1 MYHSHSRDLDYF
13 TLRNGRM
20 FVWFSYALPHAM
32 KLSAKYAII
41 LSYPIISYHILSIT
55 ASRLPG
61 LPNVEILVLHCSWKC
76 CVALACWRLWV
87 ASCVTAF
94 YHSFCVAMW
103 VFHSAVPYCISGL
116 ILTKSKSIC
125 FQLQYIHV
133 RNCRNFRVTTLL
145 NWARPLQPGCS
156 LESAGFD
163 PEELHRRLHGETWLQ
178 CVFDVFTTKCGSEP
192 LWTLHEF
199 THFTEFTQ
207 KLAGW
212 GLLRQSML
220 VTSCDCL
227 HFPCQG
233 ELLLSFRTANARS
246 LGNWRLGGKEK
257 DLGTLTGKIWQVSC
271 RGLVIDY
278 PGPL

>member
-1 MYHSHSRDLDYF
+1 MHYPMP
-13 TLRNGRM
+13 RNCRQSM
-20 FVWFSYALPHAM
+20 P
-32 KLSAKYAII
+32 LSCHI
-41 LSYPIISYHILSIT
+41 LSYPFISYHILSIT

-87 ASCVTAF
+87 VSCVTTF

-103 VFHSAVPYCISGL
+103 VFHSAVPYCISAL

-178 CVFDVFTTKCGSEP
+178 CVFDLFTTKCGSEP
-192 LWTLHEF
+192 LSICEHCMSLLTLLSLLRSWLVEVCSDSRCLWHLVTACIFCAKESCF
-199 THFTEFTQ
+199 SPSELQTRAAWGTED
-207 KLAGW
+207 LAGKKRIW
-212 GLLRQSML
+212 ERSL
-220 VTSCDCL
+220 
-227 HFPCQG
+227 
-233 ELLLSFRTANARS
+233 ARS
-246 LGNWRLGGKEK
+246 GKF
-257 DLGTLTGKIWQVSC
+257 
-271 RGLVIDY
+271 LVE
-278 PGPL
+278 GW

>member
-1 MYHSHSRDLDYF
+1 MYHGHSRDLDYF
-13 TLRNGRM
+13 TLHNGRM
-20 FVWFSYALPHAM
+20 FVWFSHALPHAM

-41 LSYPIISYHILSIT
+41 QSYPIISIISDQSQP
-55 ASRLPG
+55 SRFTQCWNSGAPL
-61 LPNVEILVLHCSWKC
+61 LLEVLCCSC
-76 CVALACWRLWV
+76 FWRLWV
-87 ASCVTAF
+87 VSCVTAF

-103 VFHSAVPYCISGL
+103 VFHCAVPYCISAL

-125 FQLQYIHV
+125 FQLHV

-156 LESAGFD
+156 LDSAGFD

-178 CVFDVFTTKCGSEP
+178 CVFDLFTTKCGSEP

-199 THFTEFTQ
+199 THFTQFSQ

-227 HFPCQG
+227 HFLCQG
-233 ELLLSFRTANARS
+233 ELLLSFRTANVRS
-246 LGNWRLGGKEK
+246 LGNWRLGWKEK